1 LNPPVISS
9 HDATG
14 VPGSLVGSKRG
25 LTKMTVTSREDLVRH
40 HIGGVFRVVPE
51 LSGSCVRV

>member
-1 LNPPVISS
+1 VISS

-25 LTKMTVTSREDLVRH
+25 LTKMTVTSREELVRPH
-40 HIGGVFRVVPE
+40 VDGVSRVVSE
-51 LSGSCVRV
+51 LSGSRVRV